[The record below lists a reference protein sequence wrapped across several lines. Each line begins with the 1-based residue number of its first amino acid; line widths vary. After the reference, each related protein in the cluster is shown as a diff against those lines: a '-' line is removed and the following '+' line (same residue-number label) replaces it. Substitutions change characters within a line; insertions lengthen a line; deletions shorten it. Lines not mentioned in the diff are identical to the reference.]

1 MHSSDPYIDQFSKE
15 CSKEDFLFRL
25 SPINPKTGDF
35 EGNLKMILEKVEE
48 AYLENVKLIV
58 FPEMAL
64 SGYNVGD
71 YLFHK
76 SYLEESEKSLNY
88 LAQSS
93 PPDITIILGVVRKNT
108 REKAKNLVNT
118 ACVIEEGKVTFIQE
132 KTFLANDD
140 VFYEPRYFDTSEKV
154 SIFSFKGYRLG
165 IIICEDLWNPLQ
177 KSITPIDT
185 LCLQG
190 ADIIISLN
198 ASPFYEHKG
207 EERLALAKE
216 IVKKNKIPLAYVNLL
231 GGNDDLV
238 FDGHTFFIN
247 EKEEI
252 SSTEYFSLK
261 NLDIS
266 FPPFKE
272 EIERNSPKFSRWDSL
287 YKALTLGLRD
297 YVHKSGFSKVHLG
310 LSGGIDSALVA
321 KIAKDAL
328 GEENVVG
335 FLLPSIYSSES
346 SLSDAHALAS
356 RLGVKTYTI
365 SIENPLNSLK
375 ESLEDSFSP
384 EGLVEENLQ
393 ARLRGTILMAYSNR
407 EKSMLLTTG
416 NKSEVAVGY
425 CTLYGDM
432 NGAFN
437 PIGDIYKTDIFALCT
452 YLNKINNCFPE
463 NILIKAPS
471 AELRPDQKD
480 EDTLPPYPILD
491 SIIKKIIE
499 KRMSF
504 QEIELEGNYEKE
516 TIIRV
521 FKLINNSEFKRF
533 QAAPI
538 LKVTPLA
545 FGSGRR
551 VPLVFHNFSLNE

>member
-1 MHSSDPYIDQFSKE
+1 MHSPDSYIDQFSKE

-35 EGNLKMILEKVEE
+35 QGNLKLILEKIEV
-48 AYLENVKLIV
+48 AYLENIKLII

-76 SYLEESEKSLNY
+76 KYLEESEKSLKFLTENIP
-88 LAQSS
+88 S
-93 PPDITIILGVVRKNT
+93 DMTVILGVIKKNE
-108 REKAKNLVNT
+108 RLESKNLVNT
-118 ACVIEEGKVTFIQE
+118 ACVIEENKVTFIQE
-132 KTFLANDD
+132 KTFLANND
-140 VFYEPRYFDTSEKV
+140 VFFEPRYFDTSEKV
-154 SIFSFKGYRLG
+154 SIFTYKNYRLG
-165 IIICEDLWNPLQ
+165 IIICEDLWNPLR
-177 KSITPIDT
+177 KSITPVET

-190 ADIIISLN
+190 ADIIISIN
-198 ASPFYEHKG
+198 ASPFYENKT
-207 EERLALAKE
+207 EERINLAKE
-216 IVKKNKIPLAYVNLL
+216 VVKKNKIPLAYVNLL

-252 SSTEYFSLK
+252 KSTEYFSLD
-261 NLDIS
+261 NLDILFPS
-266 FPPFKE
+266 FKDTME
-272 EIERNSPKFSRWDSL
+272 TNTHKISRWDSL
-287 YKALTLGLRD
+287 YKALTLGLKD
-297 YVHKSGFSKVHLG
+297 YVYKSGFKKVHLG

-321 KIAKDAL
+321 KIARDAL
-328 GEENVVG
+328 GEENIVG
-335 FLLPSIYSSES
+335 FLLPSIYSSEG
-346 SLSDAHALAS
+346 SLIDANALAS
-356 RLGVKTYTI
+356 RLGIKTYTVP
-365 SIENPLNSLK
+365 IEEPLNSLK
-375 ESLEDSFSP
+375 KVLSSSFSP
-384 EGLVEENLQ
+384 DGLVEENLQ

-437 PIGDIYKTDIFALCT
+437 PIGDIYKTDIFALCS
-452 YLNKINNCFPE
+452 YLNKMDNCFPE
-463 NILIKAPS
+463 NILIKPPS

-499 KRMSF
+499 ERMSL
-504 QEIELEGNYEKE
+504 QEILSEEGYEEDTVIK
-516 TIIRV
+516 V

-551 VPLVFHNFSLNE
+551 VPLAFHNFSLDD

>member
-1 MHSSDPYIDQFSKE
+1 MHSSNSFIDQFSKE

-25 SPINPKTGDF
+25 CPINPKTGDF
-35 EGNLKMILEKVEE
+35 TGNLKIILEKIEV
-48 AYLENVKLIV
+48 AYFDNIKLII

-76 SYLEESEKSLNY
+76 SYLEESEKTLNF
-88 LAQSS
+88 LAENIPS
-93 PPDITIILGVVRKNT
+93 DITVILGVVRKNQ
-108 REKAKNLVNT
+108 REEAKNLVNT
-118 ACVIEEGKVTFIQE
+118 ACIIEENKITFVQE
-132 KTFLANDD
+132 KTFLANGD
-140 VFYEPRYFDTSEKV
+140 VFFEPRYFDTSEKV
-154 SIFSFKGYRLG
+154 SIFTYKNYRIG
-165 IIICEDLWNPLQ
+165 IIICEDLWNPLR
-177 KSITPIDT
+177 KSITPIEN

-190 ADIIISLN
+190 AEIIISIN
-198 ASPFYEHKG
+198 ASPFYEHKA
-207 EERLALAKE
+207 EERLNLAKE
-216 IVKKNKIPLAYVNLL
+216 VVKKYKIPLAYVNLI
-231 GGNDDLV
+231 GGNDDLI

-247 EKEEI
+247 EKEEVK
-252 SSTEYFSLK
+252 STEYFSLDS
-261 NLDIS
+261 LDIL
-266 FPPFKE
+266 FPSFKE
-272 EIERNSPKFSRWDSL
+272 NLKINNHKISRWDSL
-287 YKALTLGLRD
+287 YKALTLGLKD
-297 YVHKSGFSKVHLG
+297 YVYKSGFNKVHLG

-321 KIAKDAL
+321 KIARDAL

-346 SLSDAHALAS
+346 SIFDAQALAN
-356 RLGVKTYTI
+356 RLGIKTYTI
-365 SIENPLNSLK
+365 SIENSLISLK
-375 ESLEDSFSP
+375 DSLEASFSS

-437 PIGDIYKTDIFALCT
+437 PIGDIYKTDVFALCS
-452 YLNKINNCFPE
+452 YLNKIDNCFPE
-463 NILIKAPS
+463 NILTKAPS

-480 EDTLPPYPILD
+480 EDTLPAYPILD

-499 KRMSF
+499 KRMSL
-504 QEIELEGNYEKE
+504 QEILSEGNYEQD
-516 TIIRV
+516 IIIKV

-551 VPLVFHNFSLNE
+551 IPLAFHNFLLDE